1 MDLILQGFLKK
12 QVLGEMPKF
21 KLEQNL
27 DTRSVGG
34 SVGVV
39 VVVVGV
45 VVVGVVAV
53 GVVVVVGVGAFPV
66 CARKLLSC
74 ENRGKNENGSSL
86 K

>member
-45 VVVGVVAV
+45 
-53 GVVVVVGVGAFPV
+53 GAFPV

>member
-45 VVVGVVAV
+45 VDVGVVVV
-53 GVVVVVGVGAFPV
+53 GVVVVGVGAFPV

>member
-45 VVVGVVAV
+45 VVV
-53 GVVVVVGVGAFPV
+53 VVVVVGVGAFPV